1 MQKTKQK
8 TQNSAKGMQKMS
20 SNALSNLQ
28 RPVSQRVWLKQCK
41 HLINRL
47 QLNAL

>member
-28 RPVSQRVWLKQCK
+28 RPVSQRVWLK